1 MLDLTKF
8 SKPFSEN
15 TQQYRKEVYK
25 ELTMSTKNLYN
36 LSSCKLV
43 RAESKTCP
51 KCKGG
56 GRDSMWNE
64 DSCDIC
70 NGYGWA
76 WISPC
81 GWTMYPYERTAG
93 RLY

>member
-1 MLDLTKF
+1 
-8 SKPFSEN
+8 
-15 TQQYRKEVYK
+15 
-25 ELTMSTKNLYN
+25 MSTKNIYN
-36 LSSCKLV
+36 LSSGKLV

-56 GRDSMWNE
+56 GRIAMWSE

-81 GWTMYPYERTAG
+81 GWTKDPDERTAG

>member
-1 MLDLTKF
+1 VK
-8 SKPFSEN
+8 
-15 TQQYRKEVYK
+15 
-25 ELTMSTKNLYN
+25 TKNVYN

-51 KCKGG
+51 KCNGG
-56 GRDSMWNE
+56 GRIAMWSDE
-64 DSCDIC
+64 PCDIC

-76 WISPC
+76 WVSPC
-81 GWTMYPYERTAG
+81 GWTMYPYERTTG